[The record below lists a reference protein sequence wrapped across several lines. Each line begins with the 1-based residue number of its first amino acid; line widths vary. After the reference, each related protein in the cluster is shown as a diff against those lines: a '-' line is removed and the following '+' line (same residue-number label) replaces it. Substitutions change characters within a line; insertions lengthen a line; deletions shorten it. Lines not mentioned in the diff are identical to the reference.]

1 MHHYSFWA
9 SSETCD
15 LSGMDGDLHNAS
27 FPWSNS
33 KVGNH
38 YMSSDNIIGKIN
50 GPGYHYFQIEE
61 SHTKVT
67 ARFIKKNVYSLEVVT
82 CLSG

>member
-1 MHHYSFWA
+1 MQHYSFWS
-9 SSETCD
+9 SSETCVP
-15 LSGMDGDLHNAS
+15 SEMDVNLHNAS
-27 FPWSNS
+27 FPWSSS

-61 SHTKVT
+61 SHAKVT
-67 ARFIKKNVYSLEVVT
+67 ARFTKKIVYSLEVVT